1 MVGTA
6 VAFNLQSHAALLVIG
21 DHLGGFTQL
30 WHDLGVHVLAGV
42 AYVFAL
48 LLFPDGAIDRTR
60 GPHLMGLAVFFGLV
74 SFVAIADHTSA
85 LVLLFGVLVPAAA
98 LVAQSRRFRDAQSPE
113 LRQLFRLLRAAMGLS
128 LAGAPSRCWS

>member
-1 MVGTA
+1 M
-6 VAFNLQSHAALLVIG
+6 
-21 DHLGGFTQL
+21 
-30 WHDLGVHVLAGV
+30 
-42 AYVFAL
+42 FAL

-74 SFVAIADHTSA
+74 SFVAIEDHTSA

-113 LRQLFRLLRAAMGLS
+113 LRAALP
-128 LAGAPSRCWS
+128 AARVPRWCCRWSARSPC